1 MLHCIKAGR
10 INMWQANK
18 KLRGPPYN
26 KFQFSLQK
34 RCFEDNLI
42 RMGGLTIWM
51 SCMYNALFTIVRI
64 MLNLQ
69 LPSLFFG
76 FRACSLSKMHF
87 LNKLGSLSSAI
98 HLSIYL
104 SILSIIIRFQRFSSI
119 PAAGLSILCYP
130 SIHLSIYLSYL

>member
-1 MLHCIKAGR
+1 MLHCIKAGI
-10 INMWQANK
+10 INMWLANK

-64 MLNLQ
+64 MLLQ

-76 FRACSLSKMHF
+76 FRACSLSKRYF

-98 HLSIYL
+98 HLSIYPIYNYQIPAIFLYTSSRALYPLL
-104 SILSIIIRFQRFSSI
+104 SIH
-119 PAAGLSILCYP
+119 P
-130 SIHLSIYLSYL
+130 SIYLSYL